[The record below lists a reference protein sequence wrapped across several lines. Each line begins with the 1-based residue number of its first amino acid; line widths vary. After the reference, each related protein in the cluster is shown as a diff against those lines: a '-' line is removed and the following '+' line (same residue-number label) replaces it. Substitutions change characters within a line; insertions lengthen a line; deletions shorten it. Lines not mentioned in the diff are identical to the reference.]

1 MERHK
6 LQPLTVL
13 KHLPKVPAALPETE
27 SSYKHRIN
35 THTHTHTRTHT
46 HTQTHTHT
54 HTHIYIYVVERVFR
68 VSQKTKKIT

>member
-35 THTHTHTRTHT
+35 THTHTHTHT
-46 HTQTHTHT
+46 D
-54 HTHIYIYVVERVFR
+54 IYGGTGV
-68 VSQKTKKIT
+68 